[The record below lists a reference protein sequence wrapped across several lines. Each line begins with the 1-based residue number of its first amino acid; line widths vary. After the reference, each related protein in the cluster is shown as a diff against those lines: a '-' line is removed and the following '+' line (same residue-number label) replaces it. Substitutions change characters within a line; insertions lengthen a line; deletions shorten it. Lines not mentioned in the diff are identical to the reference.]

1 MIDFTRPLSLY
12 IHFPFCRRKCG
23 YCAFY
28 SLPRL
33 SYDDETVEK
42 YVNKIL
48 SDLDSLNE
56 IWGRGYRT
64 IYLGGGNPVL
74 AGIDNINRILD
85 KAYEKGLPEEVTI
98 EINPEDISRQR
109 IRNLAYVT
117 RVSTGIQSFDEKAL
131 AVLERASSRDE
142 NIRALEILKEEG
154 INFNADLI
162 TSVPSLDPSV
172 TVRDIEIISHFT
184 PPHIS
189 FYSLQYEEGTRMYE
203 LSGKRDEEYEEKCI
217 RNGWSR
223 LSDLGYEHYEISNFA
238 IGEKYSLHNLN
249 YWALGQYAG
258 LGPSSES
265 SFGYR
270 NITSV
275 RNSQS
280 VFEYISESV
289 YEKESLSASQS
300 VCEYLL
306 TALRTKW
313 GIDKDEFFRRF
324 DLSFDEVF
332 NNALSN
338 IDNRMY
344 IDSRKSFRLNE
355 EGFLF
360 SDAVISS
367 LAMAVL

>member
-28 SLPRL
+28 SLPSS
-33 SYDDETVEK
+33 SYDDGTVEK

-48 SDLDSLNE
+48 YDLDNLNE
-56 IWGRGYRT
+56 IWNRGYST

-74 AGIDNINRILD
+74 AGIENINRILE
-85 KAYEKGLPEEVTI
+85 KACKYGLPNEVTI
-98 EINPEDISRQR
+98 EINPEDISRQL
-109 IRNLAYVT
+109 IKNLAYVT
-117 RVSTGIQSFDEKAL
+117 RISTGIQSFDERAL
-131 AVLERASSRDE
+131 AVLDRASSRDE
-142 NIRALEILKEEG
+142 NIRALEVLKEEG
-154 INFNADLI
+154 INFNADII

-172 TVRDIEIISHFT
+172 TVRDIETLSLFS

-203 LSGKRDEEYEEKCI
+203 LIGKRDEEYEEMCMK
-217 RNGWSR
+217 NGWSR

-238 IGEKYSLHNLN
+238 IGGKYSLHNLN
-249 YWALGQYAG
+249 YWNLGQYAG

-265 SFGYR
+265 SFGYKE
-270 NITSV
+270 ITSV
-275 RNSQS
+275 RNNQS
-280 VFEYISESV
+280 LYEYIKESV
-289 YEKESLSASQS
+289 YEKESLSTSQS

-306 TALRTKW
+306 ASLRTRW
-313 GIDKDEFFRRF
+313 GLDKDEFKTRF

-332 NNALSN
+332 KDALTR
-338 IDNRMY
+338 IDDQMY
-344 IDSRKSFRLNE
+344 IDSRKSFCLNE
-355 EGFLF
+355 KGFLF
-360 SDAVISS
+360 SDALISS